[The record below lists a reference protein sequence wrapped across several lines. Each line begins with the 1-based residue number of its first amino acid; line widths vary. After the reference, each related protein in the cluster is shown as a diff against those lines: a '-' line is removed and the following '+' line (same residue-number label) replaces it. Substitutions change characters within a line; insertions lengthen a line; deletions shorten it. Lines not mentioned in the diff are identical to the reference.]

1 MSVLFDEN
9 DSALWIQAST
19 GDPVAEEALV
29 IKYSRLVRACAR
41 PYFLAGGDRDDLI
54 QEGMLGLLSAIRH
67 FDPSKS
73 VRFNTFAEYC
83 IRRRIFD
90 AIKASTRDK
99 SIPLNNYVS
108 LESPWFD
115 EIYSPAASSLQNP
128 EELIIENERAEEV
141 KKYLDGSL
149 SSFEKNIL
157 DLYLDGMSYS
167 EMADMVGK
175 TTKSIDNAIQRI
187 KKKLGKQL
195 KNGGNS
201 EN

>member
-19 GDPVAEEALV
+19 GDPAAEEALV

-41 PYFLAGGDRDDLI
+41 PYFLAGADRDDLL

-67 FDPSKS
+67 YNPEKS
-73 VRFNTFAEYC
+73 VQFNTFAEYC

-90 AIKASTRDK
+90 AIKVSNRDK
-99 SIPLNNYVS
+99 SIPLNNYIS
-108 LESPWFD
+108 LESPRFD

-128 EELIIENERAEEV
+128 EELLIENERAEEV
-141 KKYLDGSL
+141 MLQLKGSL
-149 SSFEKNIL
+149 SNFENKIL
-157 DLYLDGMSYS
+157 DLFLAGMSYS
-167 EMADMVGK
+167 EMADLVGK
-175 TTKSIDNAIQRI
+175 TIKSVDNAIQRI
-187 KKKLGKQL
+187 KKKLVKQL
-195 KNGGNS
+195 DNGGNS